1 MLGFFTKLHNPHQ
14 GYSHSITSTR
24 MSQTESSTH
33 PGAHLSA
40 QSDRR
45 FVVVG
50 LTYPFRGGIS
60 HYSTLL
66 VRTLRRRYQVEFLT
80 LKRQYPGL
88 LFPGQSQ
95 YDYSAT
101 TLDEPNQ
108 PILDSLNPL
117 TWIRAA
123 RRINQLAPALT
134 VIQWWH
140 PFFAP
145 PFGVMA
151 HLLNNLQ
158 QRRLCFLC
166 HNVMP
171 HESNPL
177 QSALTR
183 FAFRKA
189 PFFVVHSEQD
199 RAQLLAL
206 KPSARVR
213 RGSHP
218 TYDEFA
224 TEEVP
229 SKGEA
234 RAMVGVENKPTLLF
248 FGLVRAY
255 KGLRFL
261 IEALPIIR
269 EQIDCQLVV
278 AGEFYD
284 DPQPYLDLIAKLGV
298 TGHVRVVN
306 EYIPNES
313 VANYFHAADVAVLPY
328 VSATQ
333 SGIVQIAFGVHRPV
347 ITTNVGGLPEAVEH
361 GVTGLVVPPE
371 DRSAIA
377 SAVIDY
383 YQRDLEEQF
392 QRNIQSQKDRFDW
405 DQEVEFLESFA
416 SAVED
421 ED

>member
-1 MLGFFTKLHNPHQ
+1 
-14 GYSHSITSTR
+14 
-24 MSQTESSTH
+24 MSQTESNTH
-33 PGAHLSA
+33 SEANLGPESGP
-40 QSDRR
+40 RY
-45 FVVVG
+45 VVVG

-80 LKRQYPGL
+80 LKRQYPEL

-95 YDYSAT
+95 YDYSDA
-101 TLDEPNQ
+101 TLDEPNHAL
-108 PILDSLNPL
+108 IDSLNPI
-117 TWIRAA
+117 TWMRAA
-123 RRINQLAPALT
+123 RRINALRPALT
-134 VIQWWH
+134 VVQWWH

-145 PFGVMA
+145 PFGTLA
-151 HLLNNLQ
+151 HFLNNLQ

-199 RAQLLAL
+199 REQLLQLRPNAE
-206 KPSARVR
+206 VQ

-218 TYDEFA
+218 TYEEFA

-229 SKGEA
+229 TKGQA
-234 RAMVGVENKPTLLF
+234 RDEIGIAQNKPTLLF

-255 KGLRFL
+255 KGLRYL
-261 IEALPIIR
+261 IDALPSIR
-269 EQIDCQLVV
+269 ERLDCQLVV

-284 DPQPYLDLIAKLGV
+284 DPQPYIDQVAELGL
-298 TGHVRVVN
+298 TEHVHIVN

-313 VANYFHAADVAVLPY
+313 VANYFHAADVVVLPY

-333 SGIVQIAFGVHRPV
+333 SGIVQIAFGLNRPV
-347 ITTNVGGLPEAVEH
+347 ITTNVGGLPEAVAD
-361 GVTGLVVPPE
+361 GRTGLVVPAE
-371 DRSAIA
+371 DTAALA
-377 SAVIDY
+377 SAVLKY
-383 YQRDLEEQF
+383 YDDELEEEF
-392 QRNIQSQKDRFDW
+392 QGNISAERSRFDW
-405 DQEVEFLESFA
+405 SQEVDFLEGFIR
-416 SAVED
+416 SAEAK
-421 ED
+421 E